1 MRWYLTGIV
10 VSGFGTTAMWL
21 VSGIWVKSLTGSDS
35 LAALA
40 AFALWAPVLLGP
52 LLGTLADRVRRRP
65 LLVVLN
71 AAMALLLPVLLWVES
86 ADRVWLLFAVLVLY
100 GAQGAVHEAAEQAL
114 VATTLD
120 EGRLGTF
127 NGLRMTAN
135 ESMKLIAPLVAAGL
149 FARYGGGPVAL
160 LDAASFALAAVL
172 FALMPVREERP
183 ARSARPHW
191 WRETA
196 EGVRLLRASPVL
208 RPLVATGGFTMLLAG
223 VNGAAIYAVVDSGL
237 GRSPAYAG
245 VLYAVQGVGS
255 VLAGLLTGP
264 LLRRVP
270 ERVLAAAG
278 LAVFAVAV
286 GVRALPYGVTAL
298 VASAVIGL
306 GMPWVLV
313 ATMTAV
319 QREAPAEAVGRVAAT
334 AHTLVFAPNALA
346 IAFGAGLVAVVDVR
360 ILLPVLAVAGT
371 AWAAGLA
378 VRGGRRSDDPREG
391 QGDDPGDGRSS
402 GLAEDRGGDRG
413 EDGGGGPGSG
423 RVDGLAVRG
432 GQVAGSMEEGA

>member
-1 MRWYLTGIV
+1 MRWYLTGVV

-114 VATTLD
+114 AATTLD
-120 EGRLGTF
+120 AGRLGTF

-135 ESMKLIAPLVAAGL
+135 ESMKLVAPLVAAGL

-172 FALMPVREERP
+172 FALMPVREERH
-183 ARSARPHW
+183 ARSGRRKW

-208 RPLVATGGFTMLLAG
+208 RPLLATGGFTMLLAG

-245 VLYAVQGVGS
+245 VLYAVQGAGS
-255 VLAGLLTGP
+255 VLAGLLAGP

-270 ERVLAAAG
+270 ERALAAVG
-278 LAVFAVAV
+278 LGLFAVAV
-286 GVRALPYGVTAL
+286 GVRALPYGATAL
-298 VASAVIGL
+298 AASAVIGL

-313 ATMTAV
+313 AVMTAV
-319 QREAPAEAVGRVAAT
+319 QREAPAEAAGRLTAT
-334 AHTLVFAPNALA
+334 ANTLVFAPNALS
-346 IAFGAGLVAVVDVR
+346 IAFGAGLVAVLDVR
-360 ILLPVLAVAGT
+360 ILLPVLALAGT

-378 VRGGRRSDDPREG
+378 VRGRRDTGEG
-391 QGDDPGDGRSS
+391 
-402 GLAEDRGGDRG
+402 RGGCRG
-413 EDGGGGPGSG
+413 
-423 RVDGLAVRG
+423 RTDGLAVRG
-432 GQVAGSMEEGA
+432 GQGAGSMEGGA

>member
-1 MRWYLTGIV
+1 MRWYLTGVV

-71 AAMALLLPVLLWVES
+71 LAMAGLLPLLLWVES

-114 VATTLD
+114 VATVLD
-120 EGRLGTF
+120 EGRRGAF

-160 LDAASFALAAVL
+160 LDAASFAVAAGV
-172 FALMPVREERP
+172 FALMPVREARP
-183 ARSARPHW
+183 ARPESRNW

-196 EGVRLLRASPVL
+196 EGVRLLRASRVL
-208 RPLVATGGFTMLLAG
+208 RPLVATGAFTMLLAG
-223 VNGAAIYAVVDSGL
+223 VNGAAIYAVVDRGL
-237 GRSPAYAG
+237 GHAPAYAG

-255 VLAGLLTGP
+255 VLAGLVTGP
-264 LLRRVP
+264 LLRRVQ
-270 ERVLAAAG
+270 ERTLAAAG
-278 LAVFAVAV
+278 LALFAVAV
-286 GVRALPYGVTAL
+286 GVRGALPYEATAL
-298 VASAVIGL
+298 AASAVIGL
-306 GMPWVLV
+306 GLPWVLV
-313 ATMTAV
+313 AVMTAV

-334 AHTLVFAPNALA
+334 AHTLVMAPNALA
-346 IAFGAGLVAVVDVR
+346 IALGAGLVALGDVR
-360 ILLPVLAVAGT
+360 VLLSLLAVAGT
-371 AWAAGLA
+371 VWALGLA
-378 VRGGRRSDDPREG
+378 TRGQRRAPA
-391 QGDDPGDGRSS
+391 PT
-402 GLAEDRGGDRG
+402 LPC
-413 EDGGGGPGSG
+413 GPPP
-423 RVDGLAVRG
+423 D
-432 GQVAGSMEEGA
+432 

>member
-71 AAMALLLPVLLWVES
+71 AAMAVLLPVLLWVES

-183 ARSARPHW
+183 VRSAERHW

-270 ERVLAAAG
+270 ERVLATAG
-278 LAVFAVAV
+278 LALFAVAV
-286 GVRALPYGVTAL
+286 GVRALPYEATAL
-298 VASAVIGL
+298 AASAVIGL

-346 IAFGAGLVAVVDVR
+346 IALGAGLVAVVDVR
-360 ILLPVLAVAGT
+360 VLLPVLAVAGT
-371 AWAAGLA
+371 VWAAGLA
-378 VRGGRRSDDPREG
+378 VRGAGP
-391 QGDDPGDGRSS
+391 
-402 GLAEDRGGDRG
+402 G
-413 EDGGGGPGSG
+413 EDEDESESESEDESEDQSEGKEDKG
-423 RVDGLAVRG
+423 RDLTDGLAVRG
-432 GQVAGSMEEGA
+432 GQGTGSMEGGV